1 MPHAYTE
8 DQLVEQPAIGLFA
21 ELGWAVV
28 CAEEEMFGAPS
39 PHPSPT
45 GRGSEGEGRVAL
57 GRETKGEVVLVS
69 LLRAALTRLNSALPP
84 EAVTAAV
91 DELTRDRSA
100 MGLPAANR
108 EIYRLL
114 KDGIAVSIADPEA
127 PPSSPALLP
136 KEEGR
141 AAFPSTSGRGSKGE
155 GSRRSGG
162 QQTVRVRVIDWENP
176 AANDFLLVSQF
187 SVTGA
192 LYTCRPD
199 LVGFVN
205 GLPLVVIELK
215 KPGVPARAAF
225 DENLTHYKAEIPQL
239 FWFNALLIASNGT
252 DSRVGS
258 LTADWERF
266 FEWKRIER
274 EDEPRRVSLEVMLRG
289 TCDRSRLLDLVEN
302 FTLFSEHKAG
312 LAKIIGQNHQVL
324 GVNAA
329 IASLH
334 RIRPALADPATLV
347 PNPLPEVEG
356 QYRGGLQWSGLV
368 DRARELRQKQTP
380 AEDVVWELLRDRRF
394 EGLKFRR
401 QHQIGNY
408 IADFCCA
415 EHRLDVEVDGDVH
428 RSPDVI
434 AKDAQRDAYLSS
446 LGYRVL
452 RFKNQFV
459 LDQPEEFLR
468 QVAAAAQ
475 LPSTSGRGAGG
486 EGNTPSPNGIGVFW
500 QTQGSGKSFS
510 MVFFAQKVLRKVAG
524 NWTFVVV
531 TDRVELDDQIAKTF
545 KAVGAVSEAEGD
557 QCHAASGAHLREL
570 LRGNHRYVFTLIHK
584 FQPEKVRAET
594 PSSPA
599 LLPEGEGGE
608 TPQYRGGL
616 QYAGLVERAREFRK
630 DQTPAEEIAWEL
642 LRDRR
647 FEGLKFRRE
656 HQINNYIAD
665 FFCAEHRLDIELDG
679 GIHKSPVVMEKDAVR
694 DAMLRS
700 LGFKVLRFSNQ
711 IVLENPEEFL
721 RQIGLALNLPS
732 TSGKGAGGEG
742 HRKMPVLCDRPDVI
756 VLTDEAHRS
765 QYDTLALNMRAAL
778 PKALFLAFTGTPL
791 IAGEER
797 TKDLFGDYVS
807 IYDFQQSVEDGATVP
822 LFYENRTPE
831 LQLVNPDLNDDIY
844 NLIEAAELDPEQE
857 AKLEQE
863 LSRQYHILTRDDRL
877 ETVAKDIVRHFLGRG
892 FVGKAMVVSIDKAT
906 ALKMHDKVR
915 AHWAAEL
922 ERVQKELGHLDLT
935 AERKT
940 ELLDRLKVLQMMD
953 MALIVSP
960 GQNEIEQMNR
970 QGLNIIPHRERM
982 NREALDEKFK
992 DTDDPLRIVFLCAM
1006 WLTGFDAP
1014 ICSTVYLDKPM
1025 RNHTLMQ
1032 TIARAN
1038 RVFPGKHSGMIVDY
1052 ANVFASLEKALAIY
1066 GAGKD
1071 GKNPVRD
1078 KAKLVADLRRAVDA
1092 ATTFCA
1098 TRQVILPAI
1107 EQLPVGSLERLQRID
1122 NAVNALISPDPLRRE
1137 FLGHE
1142 RIVGT
1147 LFGAVKPDPA
1157 ALGFAG
1163 RVATLTAIAA
1173 AIRTKLNPNPADITE
1188 VMGDIGK
1195 LLDAS
1200 ITGVDMPA
1208 KPAPVMD
1215 LSKIDFEALR
1225 SRFKESKHK
1234 NTDLEVLKAAIR
1246 AQLEKLIRLNKTRA
1260 DFAEKF
1266 EALIESYNTGSR
1278 NIEELFEELLK
1289 LSRNLSDE
1297 QQRHVRENMTEEELV
1312 IFDILTRPAP
1322 ELSADERAEVKK
1334 VSREL
1339 LNKMKLLLVLNWRQK
1354 STARSQLKLTIED
1367 VLDTGLPRTYTPELY
1382 RQKCSA
1388 LFEHVYE
1395 SYPERDAGVYAM

>member
-21 ELGWAVV
+21 ELGWQTVV
-28 CAEEEMFGAPS
+28 AMEEIYGAGG
-39 PHPSPT
+39 T
-45 GRGSEGEGRVAL
+45 L
-57 GRETKGEVVLVS
+57 GREASGEVVLVS
-69 LLRAALTRLNSALPP
+69 RLRAALTRLNPALPP
-84 EAVTAAV
+84 EAITAAV

-100 MGLPAANR
+100 MSLEAANR
-108 EIYRLL
+108 EVYLLL
-114 KDGIAVSIADPEA
+114 KEGIKVSVADTDSTPH
-127 PPSSPALLP
+127 PGPLP
-136 KEEGR
+136 
-141 AAFPSTSGRGSKGE
+141 GRGGE
-155 GSRRSGG
+155 GGKARPLIPSFSPGGGEGVRRTVEGVSGG
-162 QQTVRVRVIDWENP
+162 RGGQETLRVRVIDWEHP
-176 AANDFLLVSQF
+176 ANNDFLLVSQF

-199 LVGFVN
+199 LVCFVN

-225 DENLTHYKAEIPQL
+225 DENLTHYKQQIPAL

-258 LTADWERF
+258 LTANWERF

-274 EDEPRRVSLEVMLRG
+274 EDEARRVSLEVMIRG
-289 TCDRSRLLDLVEN
+289 TCDRTRLLDLVEN

-312 LAKIIGQNHQVL
+312 LVKIIGQNHQFL

-329 IASLH
+329 
-334 RIRPALADPATLV
+334 
-347 PNPLPEVEG
+347 
-356 QYRGGLQWSGLV
+356 
-368 DRARELRQKQTP
+368 
-380 AEDVVWELLRDRRF
+380 
-394 EGLKFRR
+394 FRR
-401 QHQIGNY
+401 LLTMRGKN
-408 IADFCCA
+408 
-415 EHRLDVEVDGDVH
+415 LDLH
-428 RSPDVI
+428 SPSP
-434 AKDAQRDAYLSS
+434 QPSPPGRGSS
-446 LGYRVL
+446 
-452 RFKNQFV
+452 
-459 LDQPEEFLR
+459 
-468 QVAAAAQ
+468 VAARVGSSSGVELSPQAANVS
-475 LPSTSGRGAGG
+475 PSPGG
-486 EGNTPSPNGIGVFW
+486 EGRGEGGSSTDIIPKPGQLGVFW
-500 QTQGSGKSFS
+500 QTQGSGKSYS

-545 KAVGAVSEAEGD
+545 KAAGAVSEAEGD
-557 QCHAASGAHLREL
+557 QCHAESGAHLREL

-584 FQPEKVRAET
+584 FQTPE
-594 PSSPA
+594 
-599 LLPEGEGGE
+599 
-608 TPQYRGGL
+608 
-616 QYAGLVERAREFRK
+616 
-630 DQTPAEEIAWEL
+630 
-642 LRDRR
+642 
-647 FEGLKFRRE
+647 
-656 HQINNYIAD
+656 
-665 FFCAEHRLDIELDG
+665 
-679 GIHKSPVVMEKDAVR
+679 M
-694 DAMLRS
+694 
-700 LGFKVLRFSNQ
+700 
-711 IVLENPEEFL
+711 
-721 RQIGLALNLPS
+721 
-732 TSGKGAGGEG
+732 
-742 HRKMPVLCDRPDVI
+742 LCDRLDVI

-797 TKDLFGDYVS
+797 TKDVFGDYVS

-822 LFYENRTPE
+822 LFDENRTPE
-831 LQLVNPDLNDDIY
+831 LQLVNPDLNEDIY
-844 NLIEAAELDPEQE
+844 NLIETAELDPEQE
-857 AKLEQE
+857 AKLERE
-863 LSRQYHILTRDDRL
+863 LGRQYHILTRDDRL

-915 AHWAAEL
+915 KYWEMEIAVAKK
-922 ERVQKELGHLDLT
+922 QLGRYDLT
-935 AERKT
+935 AEKKN
-940 ELLDRLKVLQMMD
+940 ELLDRLRVLQTTD

-960 GQNEIEQMNR
+960 GQNEIQQMQAR
-970 QGLNIIPHRERM
+970 GLDIVPHRKRM
-982 NREALDEKFK
+982 NESQPPLDEKFK
-992 DTDDPLRIVFLCAM
+992 DSEDPLRIVFLCAM

-1014 ICSTVYLDKPM
+1014 SCSTVYLDKPM

-1066 GAGKD
+1066 GAGKG
-1071 GKNPVRD
+1071 GKNPVKD
-1078 KAKLVADLRRAVDA
+1078 KSKLVEDLRKAVNA

-1107 EQLPVGSLERLQRID
+1107 EQLATGSLERLQRID
-1122 NAVNALISPDPLRRE
+1122 DAVNALISPDPLRRE
-1137 FLGHE
+1137 FFGHE
-1142 RIVGT
+1142 RLVST
-1147 LFGAVKPDPA
+1147 LYGAVKPDPS
-1157 ALGFAG
+1157 ALEFAG
-1163 RVATLTAIAA
+1163 RVASIAAIAD

-1266 EALIESYNTGSR
+1266 EELIESYNQGSQS
-1278 NIEELFEELLK
+1278 IEGLFEELLK
-1289 LSRNLSDE
+1289 LSRNLNQE
-1297 QQRHVRENMTEEELV
+1297 QERHVRENMTEEELV

-1322 ELSADERAEVKK
+1322 ELSTDERAEVKK

-1395 SYPERDAGVYAM
+1395 SYPERDAGVYAMVE